1 MATLPNMDAVDFR
14 FILLDQYK
22 KLGLSENE
30 LAVLLMLDHLLK
42 QGNNL
47 ITADMLSLKMN
58 LKTKQIDAILVE
70 LLNKE
75 YIEYAKDKNGIRTSI
90 EPIKKILYKRF
101 QLDIAKD
108 RQNLLSAERAGVL
121 SRLYAY
127 FEKRLNR
134 PLSPL
139 ETDLINTWLEEGFDE
154 EAIKAALEKAI
165 SDGRRTLKSVDK
177 RLRAARRR
185 DDIEKEG
192 YSAVNE
198 TYSADIEHTLEIAK
212 VRWVDGDN

>member
-1 MATLPNMDAVDFR
+1 MANIPAMDAIDFR
-14 FILLDQYK
+14 FILLEHYK
-22 KLGLSENE
+22 KMSINEDE
-30 LAVLLMLDHLLK
+30 LAVLLMLDHLLR
-42 QGNNL
+42 QGNKM
-47 ITADMLSLKMN
+47 ITADMLSLKMT
-58 LKTKQIDAILVE
+58 LKTKQIDALLVT
-70 LLNKE
+70 LLEKHYVE
-75 YIEYAKDKNGIRTSI
+75 YITEGSSTRTSI
-90 EPIKKILYKRF
+90 EPIKKILYKKF

-108 RQNLLSAERAGVL
+108 RQNLLSADRANLL
-121 SRLYAY
+121 SQLYAY

-139 ETDLINTWLEEGFDE
+139 ESDLINTWLDDGYDE
-154 EAIKAALEKAI
+154 TAIRNALERAL

-192 YSAVNE
+192 VSAVSE

-212 VRWVDGDN
+212 VRWADE